1 MVPLLRPDAG
11 PDKAALFHGAG
22 TGSCSSGYLVSA
34 SSHKLKSRCGRDSGR
49 ITVTATGGGKAPEGR
64 PIGLAQAI
72 SEGRFKPG
80 PGYIQMQPAWF
91 PATRNR
97 PPAGAPGPAEGSA
110 ASAHRPVGKGLAVRP
125 SLCVGALSP
134 QGQPAEVCGG
144 RTSRGSTAG
153 PWNPPSPVVRLHL
166 GYSRRVR
173 PCFQRLKRNLAAV
186 FWTPPAARS
195 RVRSI
200 GESAS

>member
-1 MVPLLRPDAG
+1 MVPLLRPDAW
-11 PDKAALFHGAG
+11 PDKASLLHGAG

-34 SSHKLKSRCGRDSGR
+34 SSHKLKSRCGRDSGW

-72 SEGRFKPG
+72 SEGRYKPG
-80 PGYIQMQPAWF
+80 PGYIQMKPAWF
-91 PATRNR
+91 PATWNHPR
-97 PPAGAPGPAEGSA
+97 PWPPGRRRPLPTVLSGRGWRFDRALA
-110 ASAHRPVGKGLAVRP
+110 WAHRP
-125 SLCVGALSP
+125 P

-144 RTSRGSTAG
+144 RTSEAPQGR
-153 PWNPPSPVVRLHL
+153 WDPPSPVVRLCTPQ
-166 GYSRRVR
+166 GR
-173 PCFQRLKRNLAAV
+173 PCFQRLVKRNLAAV

-200 GESAS
+200 GESASY